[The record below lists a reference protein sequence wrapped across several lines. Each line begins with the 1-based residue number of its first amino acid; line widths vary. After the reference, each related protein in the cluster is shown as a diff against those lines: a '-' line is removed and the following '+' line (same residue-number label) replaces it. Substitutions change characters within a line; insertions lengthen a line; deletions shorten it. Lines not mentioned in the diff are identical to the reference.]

1 VVNLIRDQIKQSLKT
16 AEGMYYRLILLVGE
30 AGSGKTRVLQ
40 DVANELEV
48 PVVNL
53 NLELSSRFL
62 ELTSKQRVLHLQKFL
77 GEITETS
84 HHLLILDSLEILFD
98 TTLLQD
104 PLKLLQKLSRNRL
117 VVASWNGS
125 IEGKKLIY
133 AQVYHPEYK
142 TYDFENTLI
151 LEMSSHQ

>member
-1 VVNLIRDQIKQSLKT
+1 MVNLIRDQIKQSLKT